1 MRSASECVRRSHR
14 QCLRRPTH
22 SEAERTCRA
31 VGPTQFTPP
40 HQTRQDGPVS
50 CLVCRCESDDRVR
63 TSNSLLETVLS
74 CRESNSHRRS
84 GRDADKTVLLCLAWL
99 YKYGSVGSMCA
110 YTHSERHLDRFSR
123 FSTAHA
129 RDKQTHGQTH
139 RQTDR
144 SNYNGN
150 NSPHLML
157 RMAMRPSN

>member
-1 MRSASECVRRSHR
+1 MDRTDRRTDGH
-14 QCLRRPTH
+14 QPTH
-22 SEAERTCRA
+22 RRLPSEAA
-31 VGPTQFTPP
+31 SISSAQFTPP

-50 CLVCRCESDDRVR
+50 CLVCRCESDDRSERVR
-63 TSNSLLETVLS
+63 TSNSLSETVLS

-110 YTHSERHLDRFSR
+110 YTHSERHLDRFIR

-129 RDKQTHGQTH
+129 RDKQTHVQTH